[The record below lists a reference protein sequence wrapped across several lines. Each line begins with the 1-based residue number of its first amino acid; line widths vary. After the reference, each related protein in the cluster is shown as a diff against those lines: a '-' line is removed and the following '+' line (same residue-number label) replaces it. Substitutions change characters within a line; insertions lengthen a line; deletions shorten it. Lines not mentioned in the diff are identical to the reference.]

1 MQLIFQTFW
10 VCEGVSSLQI
20 SSWVQWG
27 LCDSCIIAPYPCLRG
42 APAFSTPLK
51 DWSPD
56 HTLIT
61 TWIQGSAL
69 EFSQQWE
76 KQILEL
82 SPEVDEQQ
90 RWLHYYPRS
99 GNSFQFRQSLK
110 KISTDNY
117 WLQMFKKAESVTA
130 SILDVGIHASIS
142 MMYWMFI
149 LWLFFLH
156 NRYSGFINM
165 LLLTGY

>member
-10 VCEGVSSLQI
+10 VWKGYLLCRSPLGFSEVFVIAASLLLI
-20 SSWVQWG
+20 H
-27 LCDSCIIAPYPCLRG
+27 
-42 APAFSTPLK
+42 AFVVLLLSPLL
-51 DWSPD
+51 WRTESPN

-61 TWIQGSAL
+61 TWIQGSAQ

-76 KQILEL
+76 KQVLEL
-82 SPEVDEQQ
+82 SPKVNEQQ

-117 WLQMFKKAESVTA
+117 WLQMFKEAESVTA
-130 SILDVGIHASIS
+130 SILDVGFHASIS